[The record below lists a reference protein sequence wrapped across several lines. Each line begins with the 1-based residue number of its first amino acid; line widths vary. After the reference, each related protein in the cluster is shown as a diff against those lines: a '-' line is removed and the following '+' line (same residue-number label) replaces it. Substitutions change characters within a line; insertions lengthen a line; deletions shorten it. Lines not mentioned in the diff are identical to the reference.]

1 MILLDQ
7 FLDEASQS
15 ILNLFTIQAQCRTCK
30 VSIKIENGDF
40 SQLLMHVRVFHKLM
54 VTQNEDDFS
63 CKNSDMGDNNF
74 DQHSNPPSPLTS
86 KNNLN
91 HQNLPNYVCKTD
103 ADVKEEAGVEN
114 NVPVSIKILKPTR
127 VKVNR
132 KKSGNKPDWK
142 LTNAPKWDL
151 WKHWNKDEDGLCIC
165 KHCGQTRNSNEGNDI
180 RKLRNHTKLMHLDE
194 LDEDHQKRIKE
205 NRHKKGQQALKLRKA
220 PIWSHF
226 DTSDVKSSV
235 FNCNLCNSL
244 VIADK
249 EPKVKAL
256 SKHLSEYH
264 EDQYEEYK
272 RSKEIVC
279 TDCGKKF
286 GTKEGLDYHVGV
298 THTEIIQPAE
308 KPYLCT
314 YCGKGFSFKISW
326 KNHVANH
333 TGKFNFFCSVCQ
345 KGFVIKS
352 ALEQHFITHTGEKP
366 FKCKVC
372 GHAYATRHGV
382 TRHMKSH

>member
-7 FLDEASQS
+7 FLDEASLL
-15 ILNLFTIQAQCRTCK
+15 ILNLFTIQAQCTTCK

-63 CKNSDMGDNNF
+63 CKNSDMGDNNL
-74 DQHSNPPSPLTS
+74 DQHSTPPSPLTS
-86 KNNLN
+86 KN
-91 HQNLPNYVCKTD
+91 PIYDCKIATD
-103 ADVKEEAGVEN
+103 FKEEAEVEN

-127 VKVNR
+127 LKVNR
-132 KKSGNKPDWK
+132 KKSANKPDWK
-142 LTNAPKWDL
+142 LIKTPKWDL
-151 WKHWNKDEDGLCIC
+151 WKHWNKGEDGLCVC
-165 KHCGQTRNSNEGNDI
+165 KHCGQTRNNIEGKDI

-205 NRHKKGQQALKLRKA
+205 KKQYRKA
-220 PIWSHF
+220 AIWSHF
-226 DTSDVKSSV
+226 DASDDKSSV

-256 SKHLSEYH
+256 SKHLSEFH
-264 EDQYEEYK
+264 ENQYEEYK

-286 GTKEGLDYHVGV
+286 GTKEGLDYHVRV

>member
-7 FLDEASQS
+7 FLDEASLS
-15 ILNLFTIQAQCRTCK
+15 ILNLFTIQAQCMTCN

-63 CKNSDMGDNNF
+63 CKNSDMGDNNL

-86 KNNLN
+86 KN
-91 HQNLPNYVCKTD
+91 PIYDCKIDTD
-103 ADVKEEAGVEN
+103 FKEEGGVEN
-114 NVPVSIKILKPTR
+114 NLPVSIKILKPTR
-127 VKVNR
+127 VKVYN

-142 LTNAPKWDL
+142 LTKTPKWDL
-151 WKHWNKDEDGLCIC
+151 WKHWNNDEDGLCVC
-165 KHCGQTRNSNEGNDI
+165 KHCGQTRNKIEGKDI

-205 NRHKKGQQALKLRKA
+205 KKQYRKA
-220 PIWSHF
+220 AIWSHF
-226 DTSDVKSSV
+226 DASDDKSSV

-256 SKHLSEYH
+256 SKHLSEFH
-264 EDQYEEYK
+264 ESQYEEYK

-286 GTKEGLDYHVGV
+286 GTEEGLDYHVGV
-298 THTEIIQPAE
+298 THTERIEPAE

-314 YCGKGFSFKISW
+314 YCGKGFSFKIPW
-326 KNHVANH
+326 RNHVANH
-333 TGKFNFFCSVCQ
+333 TRKCRFFCSVCQ
-345 KGFVIKS
+345 KGFVFKS
-352 ALEQHFITHTGEKP
+352 LLEQHFISHTGEKP
-366 FKCKVC
+366 FKCKSC
-372 GHAYATRHGV
+372 GNAYTMKQHLKK
-382 TRHMKSH
+382 HMKKTHM